1 MERLI
6 IGGCEC
12 ILTKRTADRYREE
25 VREME
30 VKRKEREELERI
42 REDAIR
48 TGDWSFYSDVFKDIY
63 GFRPR
68 GALLS

>member
-1 MERLI
+1 MEKII

-12 ILTKRTADRYREE
+12 ILSKKTIRAYKEE
-25 VREME
+25 CAQIEAER
-30 VKRKEREELERI
+30 REREELENI
-42 REDAIR
+42 RQEAIR
-48 TGDWSFYSDVFKDIY
+48 TGDWSFYSDVFKDVY